1 MDREVHN
8 DSMYLFVSKNS
19 HLNCACN
26 FIILLF
32 FYAQMGKKKWPR
44 ICLHNKIT
52 RIHTYNINYYSQV
65 ELDEKSKGKQRVCHT
80 VALPFTL
87 KLI

>member
-32 FYAQMGKKKWPR
+32 FMPKWEKKKMAKNMP
-44 ICLHNKIT
+44 
-52 RIHTYNINYYSQV
+52 
-65 ELDEKSKGKQRVCHT
+65 
-80 VALPFTL
+80 A
-87 KLI
+87 